1 MLLRIWES
9 LPTVLGMIVMTGG
22 VMLALWWAW
31 ESYKALIGVEYEE
44 DEP

>member
-1 MLLRIWES
+1 MIWKLLE
-9 LPTVLGMIVMTGG
+9 LAVMTCG

-44 DEP
+44 DER